1 LIILG
6 IDPGIAIVGYGVINS
21 ERGLHTVVDYGAIET
36 PKIETT
42 AVRLAMI
49 GESLEKIIKNYRPDD
64 TAIEELYFNNNQKT
78 VIRVAEARGVL
89 MLTAIKECGRLYE
102 YTPLQVKQS
111 VTGYGR
117 ADKYQMQQMV
127 KTLLKLEK
135 IPKPDDAADAL
146 AVALCHAQYCRSAE
160 YKTGYNKLK

>member
-6 IDPGIAIVGYGVINS
+6 IDPGIAIVGYGIINS
-21 ERGLHTVVDYGAIET
+21 ERGIHSVVDFGIVET
-36 PKIETT
+36 PKDETT

-49 GESLEKIIKNYRPDD
+49 GESMEKIIKTYKPDD

-78 VIRVAEARGVL
+78 IIRVAEARGVL
-89 MLTAIKECGRLYE
+89 MLTAVRECGRLYE

-160 YKTGYNKLK
+160 YKTGYYKSK